1 MATAAFPTFA
11 SLEARILFVMRY
23 VMPPLVAVLAFFSV
37 RETVAAVV
45 AFFSG

>member
-1 MATAAFPTFA
+1 V
-11 SLEARILFVMRY
+11 LRWV
-23 VMPPLVAVLAFFSV
+23 VPPIVAVVLVFSA